1 MIPLKGIRASSEG
14 ANSMQGILIPH
25 KPLRTAR
32 LLIAAFGF
40 AALLAACQTAP
51 TVSSAVPPALTALPP
66 LPVPGAE
73 HYVVQADI
81 SDVRFLVYRAGALAS
96 FAHDH
101 VILAKD
107 ITGDAYLAQ
116 DFQAS
121 GFSLT
126 LPVAGFVVDDP
137 AARSVEGPDFAKQ
150 PSAAAI
156 DGTRKNMFG
165 PGVLDAARFPEIHIR
180 SVKLLGPDW
189 GPDATVRIELRG
201 VARDVSV
208 PIAVSRSG
216 DTLDVNGSFDLKQ
229 SDFGITPFSALG
241 GAIQVADMLRVRF
254 HLVAQKAH

>member
-1 MIPLKGIRASSEG
+1 
-14 ANSMQGILIPH
+14 MQRVSIPH
-25 KPLRTAR
+25 IRIRSVVLV
-32 LLIAAFGF
+32 AAVICFV
-40 AALLAACQTAP
+40 ALLAACQTAP
-51 TVSSAVPPALTALPP
+51 TSTGGVPASALTALPP

-73 HYVVQADI
+73 HYMVQAGL

-96 FAHDH
+96 FGHDH
-101 VILAKD
+101 VIQAKD
-107 ITGDAYLAQ
+107 IHGDVYLTQ

-156 DGTRKNMFG
+156 DGTRKNMLG
-165 PGVLDAARFPEIHIR
+165 PDVLDATRYPEVHIR

-189 GPDATVRIELRG
+189 GPDATVRIELHG

-208 PIAVSRSG
+208 SIAVQRGG
-216 DTLDVNGSFDLKQ
+216 DSLSVNGAFDLKQ

-241 GAIQVADMLRVRF
+241 GGLQVADTLRVRF
-254 HLVAQKAH
+254 HLVAQKAP